1 MVQRSYLHEQ
11 DALRQQLGVKALQ
24 RKMRMDLDQ
33 QVAEKAKRQEYA
45 VEEDKRYYENSL
57 MELERWKEQEQL
69 RQDEKQQ
76 RIVKEKIDRDAQLE
90 YERKLKDEELQKKK
104 DEEASLVEKIV
115 NEMELEQRRYE
126 KKKEQTK
133 RTMRKVFEE
142 NMEDQRRRDIAKKE
156 ATEKEAETMKE
167 YNRLLDEQEEQRAHE
182 LAARMERQS
191 ELMKKLQ
198 ENVDT
203 VKKGAGDNDAQR
215 AALQAEEQDR
225 HYFEAESVKQNRLQQ
240 MRLENQAYLLKQ
252 MEEKDSRKNEEK
264 YLQQIQAAILERD
277 AEEYNSVEKQ
287 KVIDRRVRNLE
298 HRKDIERQM
307 EYKARQS
314 VPEMSEAE
322 IQLNRPLLE
331 LVERTLQTRDE
342 HDAPQLTEA
351 ELVEVVDVRGSNHCE
366 KKKRKIPTI
375 PEATME
381 VDRNCRLHRLSWEKQ
396 RWSLEELWGVQYGGR
411 PGSYGAAKPWR
422 RDRKLITEAGRGKSS
437 SVMDRRLLGALCVE
451 PPRLRRSGV
460 QLPSRVES
468 RVEAKMETLQ
478 RPAGSLQ
485 VVVGDGG
492 AELSAWL
499 MGQRWHSKWSFL
511 VRDKVFRATQI
522 HEIKQADARWTYRPA
537 THINKFT
544 TIRVAVLL
552 RSEYPELLK
561 SRWVW
566 SPYHHDLGNQEGRDV
581 QCRARQGNPVPPGAN
596 QHGSTARVDAERR
609 HLQNRSL
616 EQLKTEFHAAHPR
629 KRRER
634 PPFWAPN
641 LVFPI
646 RSAMD
651 EAAVPLAVRVEQFV
665 QKLRSPEVLCG
676 NESLHEL
683 STAFMNC
690 QLLPPMAP
698 SEYLEWLKREV
709 LDKEVAIDSPMMMGH
724 MTNTLPDYMPE
735 MGKLV
740 TALNLNLVKTET
752 GKATTFLEREAL
764 ALLHREVFQKEEQFY
779 EEHMQS
785 RTSCLGTMTSG
796 GTTANIQALWMARN
810 RAFPEVEQRGLVG
823 AMKGWAGAVVLASE
837 LAHYSLAKAMRLL
850 GLGSESLIRIPTDE
864 TFRVDVKAMEEEIHR
879 CQAAHLKVLAVVGLA
894 GATETGSVDDLEAL
908 AALAERFDVH
918 FHVDAAWGG
927 GLLFGHKAQWS
938 PNVAGLFRGVRRAH
952 TVSVDGHKLLC
963 TPMGA
968 GTLLIRDP
976 CDPGLITNSARYI
989 IREDSF
995 DQGRFTLEG
1004 SRPAMAIYLHMN
1016 LRCLGREGLALR
1028 VQKSC
1033 ELARRFWELL
1043 SDGSFEGIAEP
1054 STNIVLYRYI
1064 PQYLRGCEPSVL
1076 KAHGKALDEFQI
1088 SLQAA
1093 QSLAGRSFVSRTSVR
1108 APRYGA
1114 SLVCLRAVFG
1124 NMAITEASLVE
1135 TLREQEVLA
1144 QQIEGLDKAPGTD
1157 GPTSP
1162 STTTGPASET
1172 DTSSEF
1178 IVTS

>member
-1 MVQRSYLHEQ
+1 MAKPPQDGITAGVVTLGWMEGEVIFARLDNRRGSRSMCYLKTQWKGVSLFFSWNKPPRDESGDSEFVEVFGGPLRELGSFCEGSFCANAIRRGGTAPRRQ
-11 DALRQQLGVKALQ
+11 TGAGLDA
-24 RKMRMDLDQ
+24 
-33 QVAEKAKRQEYA
+33 
-45 VEEDKRYYENSL
+45 
-57 MELERWKEQEQL
+57 
-69 RQDEKQQ
+69 
-76 RIVKEKIDRDAQLE
+76 DAQPG
-90 YERKLKDEELQKKK
+90 R
-104 DEEASLVEKIV
+104 S
-115 NEMELEQRRYE
+115 
-126 KKKEQTK
+126 
-133 RTMRKVFEE
+133 RT
-142 NMEDQRRRDIAKKE
+142 
-156 ATEKEAETMKE
+156 
-167 YNRLLDEQEEQRAHE
+167 
-182 LAARMERQS
+182 RQ
-191 ELMKKLQ
+191 
-198 ENVDT
+198 
-203 VKKGAGDNDAQR
+203 
-215 AALQAEEQDR
+215 
-225 HYFEAESVKQNRLQQ
+225 
-240 MRLENQAYLLKQ
+240 
-252 MEEKDSRKNEEK
+252 
-264 YLQQIQAAILERD
+264 
-277 AEEYNSVEKQ
+277 
-287 KVIDRRVRNLE
+287 
-298 HRKDIERQM
+298 
-307 EYKARQS
+307 
-314 VPEMSEAE
+314 
-322 IQLNRPLLE
+322 
-331 LVERTLQTRDE
+331 
-342 HDAPQLTEA
+342 
-351 ELVEVVDVRGSNHCE
+351 
-366 KKKRKIPTI
+366 
-375 PEATME
+375 
-381 VDRNCRLHRLSWEKQ
+381 
-396 RWSLEELWGVQYGGR
+396 
-411 PGSYGAAKPWR
+411 
-422 RDRKLITEAGRGKSS
+422 
-437 SVMDRRLLGALCVE
+437 
-451 PPRLRRSGV
+451 
-460 QLPSRVES
+460 
-468 RVEAKMETLQ
+468 
-478 RPAGSLQ
+478 
-485 VVVGDGG
+485 
-492 AELSAWL
+492 
-499 MGQRWHSKWSFL
+499 
-511 VRDKVFRATQI
+511 
-522 HEIKQADARWTYRPA
+522 
-537 THINKFT
+537 
-544 TIRVAVLL
+544 VAVLL

-561 SRWVW
+561 SRWVPRTAGEPGATR
-566 SPYHHDLGNQEGRDV
+566 SSRVACRRDMAFAPSLDL
-581 QCRARQGNPVPPGAN
+581 AN